1 MSEAE
6 FNRLLDAVSMA
17 IAPAPEAEETFESW
31 ATLNEA
37 PAAANDNEAAWPLFP
52 FPQGWYAAC

>member
-17 IAPAPEAEETFESW
+17 IAPAPEQEETLDSR
-31 ATLNEA
+31 ASNEA
-37 PAAANDNEAAWPLFP
+37 PDAANDNEVAWPLFP

>member
-6 FNRLLDAVSMA
+6 FNRLLEAVSMA
-17 IAPAPEAEETFESW
+17 IAPAPEQEETLESW
-31 ATLNEA
+31 AASNET
-37 PAAANDNEAAWPLFP
+37 PDAANDNEVAWPLFP